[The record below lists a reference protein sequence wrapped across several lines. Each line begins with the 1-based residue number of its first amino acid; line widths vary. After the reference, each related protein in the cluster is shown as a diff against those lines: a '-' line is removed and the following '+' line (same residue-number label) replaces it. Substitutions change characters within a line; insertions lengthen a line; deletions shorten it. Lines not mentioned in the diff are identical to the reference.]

1 MNTKDRILNAA
12 LILFNKEGYTN
23 VSSKSISEE
32 MGISYGNLCYH
43 FPKKDDIVLRLHQN
57 FLDEMDETLENL
69 EGEIFEFD
77 FMLRSLKQLMDLT
90 FKYRFFL
97 LNSYDII
104 TRYPNIKEK
113 TIERSKAYNTVIYR
127 IAIFLVENGYMHPTN
142 DDKLLRKKIHGLLII
157 FNSWIVD
164 YAVFYEETLDKDEVE
179 STYYIK
185 LLFSMIQSSLTK
197 KGKESFASVYL
208 SMIS

>member
-1 MNTKDRILNAA
+1 MNTKDRILEAA
-12 LILFNKEGYTN
+12 LNLFNKEGYMN
-23 VSSKSISEE
+23 ISSKTISEE

-57 FLDEMDETLENL
+57 LLDEMDDTLENL
-69 EGEIFEFD
+69 EGEIFEFH
-77 FMLRSLKQLMDLT
+77 FMLQSLKQLMDLT

-97 LNSYDII
+97 VNSYDII
-104 TRYPNIKEK
+104 TRYPNIKAK
-113 TIERSKAYNTVIYR
+113 TIERSKAYHSVIYR
-127 IAIFLVENGYMHPTN
+127 IAIFLMENEYMHPTN

-157 FNSWIVD
+157 FNSWIID
-164 YAVFYEETLDKDEVE
+164 YAVFYEDSLDKDTVE

-185 LLFSMIQSSLTK
+185 LLFSMIHSSLTK
-197 KGKESFASVYL
+197 KGKDSFANGYL